1 MTLDRSDVALDDG
14 ETNKKDKK
22 QRKKQTNKNKNK
34 NPRILRSDIRKSHRE
49 ALIVGQEMGV
59 SE

>member
-22 QRKKQTNKNKNK
+22 QRKKQTNKNKN
-34 NPRILRSDIRKSHRE
+34 PRILRSDIRKSHRE